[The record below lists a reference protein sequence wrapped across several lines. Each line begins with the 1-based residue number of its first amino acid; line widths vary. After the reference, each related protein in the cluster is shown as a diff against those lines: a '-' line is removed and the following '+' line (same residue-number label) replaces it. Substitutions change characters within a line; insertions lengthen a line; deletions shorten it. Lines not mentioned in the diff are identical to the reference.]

1 MNLIQKLLN
10 ERYAGLAARFMT
22 LVCYLAMLI
31 LALALSLSFM
41 GRQTFC
47 LHTHTAVYDAAI
59 YAEKNHNPSSRSLT
73 INTNDDIYIWT
84 NADDQIDLTIQIG
97 LSLMFAVSVLPLIFA
112 FWFLSR
118 VFSNVNKGQ
127 IFTEQNAVY
136 LLYYGL
142 LQLSV
147 ALFTPFIKLL
157 ICWLINLISD
167 GRIAIAT
174 GKDILSGII
183 PNIAFLVA
191 AYIIHY
197 GIHLQDE
204 VDHTL

>member
-1 MNLIQKLLN
+1 MKLVQKLID
-10 ERYAGLAARFMT
+10 ERYARIAARFMM

-31 LALALSLSFM
+31 LALALSLSLM

-47 LHTHTAVYDAAI
+47 LHTHSEIYGTAI

-73 INTNDDIYIWT
+73 VNTNDDIYVWT

-97 LSLMFAVSVLPLIFA
+97 LSMMFAVSVLPLIFA

-118 VFSNVNKGQ
+118 VFSNVSKGQ

-142 LQLSV
+142 LQLSA
-147 ALFTPFIKLL
+147 ALFAPFIKLL
-157 ICWLINLISD
+157 ICCLVNLFSD

-174 GKDILSGII
+174 GKDILSGML
-183 PNIAFLVA
+183 PSIAFLVA

>member
-1 MNLIQKLLN
+1 MKLIQKLID
-10 ERYAGLAARFMT
+10 ERYARLAARFMT
-22 LVCYLAMLI
+22 LVCYLGML
-31 LALALSLSFM
+31 LLTMVLALSLM
-41 GRQTFC
+41 GRQAFS
-47 LHTHTAVYDAAI
+47 LHTNTNTYGTAI
-59 YAEKNHNPSSRSLT
+59 FSEKNHDPSSRSL
-73 INTNDDIYIWT
+73 IVHLNDDIQVWT
-84 NADDQIDLTIQIG
+84 NANDQIDLTIQIG
-97 LSLMFAVSVLPLIFA
+97 LSMMCAVSILPLVFA

-118 VFSNVNKGQ
+118 VFSNVSKGQ

-142 LQLSV
+142 LQLAA
-147 ALFTPFIKLL
+147 ALFAPFIKFL
-157 ICWLINLISD
+157 ICYLVNLFSD

-174 GKDILSGII
+174 GKDILSGML
-183 PNIAFLVA
+183 PSIAFLVA